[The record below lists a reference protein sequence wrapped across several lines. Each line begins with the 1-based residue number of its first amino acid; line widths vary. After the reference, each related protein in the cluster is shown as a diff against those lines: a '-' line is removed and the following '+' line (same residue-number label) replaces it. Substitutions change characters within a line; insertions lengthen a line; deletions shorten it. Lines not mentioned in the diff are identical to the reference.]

1 MTNEHLQAYLIQVN
15 QVKTK
20 FDHLKEQIEKLTDE
34 TNPTLAHEICLN
46 HVSEQMN
53 QIIKFL
59 SPL

>member
-1 MTNEHLQAYLIQVN
+1 MTNEHLEAYQIQVN
-15 QVKTK
+15 QLKTK

-34 TNPTLAHEICLN
+34 TSPTLAHEICLN

>member
-1 MTNEHLQAYLIQVN
+1 MTNEHLEAYQIQVN
-15 QVKTK
+15 QVKSK
-20 FDHLKEQIEKLTDE
+20 LEHLKQQIEKLTDE

-46 HVSEQMN
+46 HAREQMN